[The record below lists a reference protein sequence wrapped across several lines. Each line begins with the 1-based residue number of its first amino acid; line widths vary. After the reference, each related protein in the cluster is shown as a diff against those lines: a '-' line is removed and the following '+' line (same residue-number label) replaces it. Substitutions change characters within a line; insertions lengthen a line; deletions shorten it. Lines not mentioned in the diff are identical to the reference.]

1 MDGFDILAAGGVVV
15 LAVGLGL
22 LVPWLAWAVVG
33 SVMILVGL
41 YGARAA
47 ARADQPAEEA
57 DDESRT

>member
-22 LVPWLAWAVVG
+22 LFPWLAWAIVG
-33 SVMILVGL
+33 TVMILVGL

-47 ARADQPAEEA
+47 AAADQPAEET
-57 DDESRT
+57 DDESRS